1 MQSRR
6 KFLIGAASA
15 VFLPAAPAYARGTRK
30 LVLHRPRT
38 GETVSAEFRHDRI
51 RKNIHERLN
60 WILRDVKAGQVQ
72 EIDPA
77 LLVLAADLSQRL
89 EAEHLLVLSGYRS
102 PKTNAALRGASKR
115 SYHMR
120 GQAMDLRVPG
130 VGTRQVADT
139 ARAAGAG
146 GVGRYSVRG
155 FVHIDTGP
163 RRDWRK

>member
-6 KFLIGAASA
+6 NFLIGAASA
-15 VFLPAAPAYARGTRK
+15 LVLPAAPAYARGTRK

-38 GETVSAEFRHDRI
+38 GESVSAEFRKDRI
-51 RKNIHERLN
+51 RQNVHDRLS
-60 WILRDVKAGQVQ
+60 WLLRDVRAGQWQ

-77 LLVLAADLSQRL
+77 LLVLAADLSERL
-89 EAEHLLVLSGYRS
+89 EAENLLVLSGYRT

-115 SYHMR
+115 SFHMR
-120 GQAMDLRVPG
+120 GQAMDFRVPG
-130 VGTRQVADT
+130 SGTRQVAET
-139 ARAAGAG
+139 AREVGAG
-146 GVGRYSVRG
+146 GVGRYAVRG